1 MEVRR
6 LTAGDGGRIR
16 ELRLRALQEAPYA
29 FSSSLKRERV
39 RTAADWEDIARDAVV
54 FVAVENDE
62 WLGMVG
68 AYVRDDAPEAVG
80 IWGTW
85 VDPQARGR
93 GLGRLLMDA
102 AIEWARDGGAI
113 RIDLSVTDQADAAHA
128 LYQRLGFVPT
138 GEREPLASDPTRVEI
153 FMTRPLEGG

>member
-1 MEVRR
+1 MDVRR
-6 LTAGDGGRIR
+6 LTTGDGERIR
-16 ELRLRALQEAPYA
+16 DLRLRALQEAPYA
-29 FSSSLKRERV
+29 FSSSFERERV
-39 RTAADWEDIARDAVV
+39 RTAEDWEELAHDAVV
-54 FVAVENDE
+54 FVAVENDQ

-68 AYVRDDAPEAVG
+68 AYIPDDAPEAVG

-102 AIEWARDGGAI
+102 AIEWARDQGAE
-113 RIDLSVTDQADAAHA
+113 RIDLSVTDHADAAYT
-128 LYQRLGFVPT
+128 LYRQLGFAPT

-153 FMTRPLEGG
+153 FMTRPL

>member
-6 LTAGDGGRIR
+6 LTAGEGERIR

-29 FSSSLKRERV
+29 FSSSLERERD
-39 RTAADWEDIARDAVV
+39 RTAEDWEELARGVVV
-54 FVAVENDE
+54 FVAVEGDQ

-68 AYVRDDAPEAVG
+68 AYVPVDAPEAVG

-102 AIEWARDGGAI
+102 AIEWARDRGAA
-113 RIDLSVTDQADAAHA
+113 RVDLSVTDQADAAYA

-138 GEREPLASDPTRVEI
+138 GEREPLSSDPTRVEI
-153 FMTRPLEGG
+153 FMTRPL